1 MSEIRNPILPGFHP
15 DPSILRVG
23 EDYYIAT
30 STFEWFPG
38 VQIHHSRDL
47 VNWEL
52 ISYPLSRV
60 SQLNML
66 GEDNSC
72 GVWAPCLSYD
82 KGTYYLIYTDVKSF
96 LGMFKDTHNY
106 LVTAKDIR
114 GPWSE
119 PIYLNSSG
127 FDPSLF
133 HDANGKKYLVNMLMD
148 YRSYQTKFAGIVLQE
163 YSEEKQCLVG
173 ERMNIFKGTPAGL
186 TEGPHLYQHD
196 GYYYLMTAEGGTGY
210 QHGVMM
216 ARSKKIEGPYEP
228 DPAGHMLTTRHLPA
242 WGLQKAG
249 HASIVKGTNG
259 KWYLAHL
266 CGRPVGEKRRCI
278 LGRETALQEVIWKDG
293 WLRMADNTNRPAL
306 QVSIPD
312 VKICE
317 KGHDLKEEFDQEQW
331 SLHLQ
336 TLRVPLGNRASL
348 TERPGYLRLY
358 GAESPNS
365 RYEQSLL
372 AHRQQSFCCEVNT
385 KLEFDPQH
393 FQQMAGLIY
402 YYNTLGY
409 YYLYVTQDEMLG
421 RVLSIIACDTGAGT
435 HPIGAGIPI
444 PKGKPVYL
452 RLNIQ
457 TEKAWFSY
465 SVDGKQFE
473 RIGPD
478 LDATIL
484 SDDYYEETTGHGMFT
499 GAFIGICCQDL
510 AGTRKYADFDYFYY
524 EEQEE

>member
-1 MSEIRNPILPGFHP
+1 MSEIQNPILPGFHP

-52 ISYPLSRV
+52 ISYPLNRV

-133 HDANGKKYLVNMLMD
+133 HDADGKKYLVNMLMD

-163 YSEEKQCLVG
+163 YSEEKQCLIG
-173 ERMNIFKGTPAGL
+173 ERINIFKGTPAGL
-186 TEGPHLYQHD
+186 TEGPHLYQHE

-210 QHGVMM
+210 QHGVMV
-216 ARSKKIEGPYEP
+216 ARSKNIEGPYEP

-249 HASIVKGTNG
+249 HASITKGANG
-259 KWYLAHL
+259 KWYLVHL

-278 LGRETALQEVIWKDG
+278 LGRETALQEVVWKDG

-306 QVSIPD
+306 QVSIPET
-312 VKICE
+312 KICQ
-317 KGHDLKEEFDQEQW
+317 KSRNLKEEFEQEQW
-331 SLHLQ
+331 SIHFQ
-336 TLRVPLGNRASL
+336 TLRIPMGDRASL

-385 KLEFDPQH
+385 KLEFAPEH

-409 YYLYVTQDEMLG
+409 YYLYVTQDESLG
-421 RVLSIIACDTGAGT
+421 RVLSIIACDTGVGT

-444 PKGKPVYL
+444 PENQPVYL
-452 RLNIQ
+452 RLNTQ

-465 SVDGKQFE
+465 SVDGEHFE

-510 AGTRKYADFDYFYY
+510 AGTKRYADFDYFYY

>member
-1 MSEIRNPILPGFHP
+1 
-15 DPSILRVG
+15 
-23 EDYYIAT
+23 
-30 STFEWFPG
+30 
-38 VQIHHSRDL
+38 
-47 VNWEL
+47 
-52 ISYPLSRV
+52 
-60 SQLNML
+60 
-66 GEDNSC
+66 
-72 GVWAPCLSYD
+72 
-82 KGTYYLIYTDVKSF
+82 
-96 LGMFKDTHNY
+96 
-106 LVTAKDIR
+106 
-114 GPWSE
+114 
-119 PIYLNSSG
+119 
-127 FDPSLF
+127 
-133 HDANGKKYLVNMLMD
+133 
-148 YRSYQTKFAGIVLQE
+148 
-163 YSEEKQCLVG
+163 
-173 ERMNIFKGTPAGL
+173 MNIFKGTPAGL

-216 ARSKKIEGPYEP
+216 ARSKKIEGPYEL

-402 YYNTLGY
+402 YYNTLEY

-435 HPIGAGIPI
+435 HPIGAGVPI